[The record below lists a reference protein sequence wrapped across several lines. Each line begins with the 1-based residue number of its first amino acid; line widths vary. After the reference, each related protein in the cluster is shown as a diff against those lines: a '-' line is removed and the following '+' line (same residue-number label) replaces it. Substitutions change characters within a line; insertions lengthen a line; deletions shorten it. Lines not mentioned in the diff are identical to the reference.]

1 MRNTFSIGFIAVLIF
16 FAFISTHAQSSR
28 TVQDRP
34 TIEVTSKAEIAVE
47 PDSATISVDFTK
59 VNKDLDAARRSNEES
74 VAKMIAIA
82 KKHGIVDANIWTR
95 NISVA
100 MKYISIRDR
109 QKPVYDQDG
118 DEIGTREFVGY
129 EVSRSVTIKLAK
141 LSEFDTVFNDILSAE
156 PTEIEKVE
164 FESSKLIELRQQ
176 AREMAM
182 KAVRQKAVA
191 MTAAIGQTIGK
202 AIRISEGTA
211 SDRYSQYSNSNVT
224 NFRSTPAVTT
234 VSSNLG
240 TFSAG
245 SINVEATVTV
255 IFLLN

>member
-1 MRNTFSIGFIAVLIF
+1 MRTLLWITVSTASVLLA
-16 FAFISTHAQSSR
+16 FAPVFAQADKNYLP
-28 TVQDRP
+28 QP
-34 TIEVTSKAEIAVE
+34 IIEVTSKAEIGVE

-59 VNKDLDAARRSNEES
+59 VNKDLDVARKSNEES

-82 KKHGIVDANIWTR
+82 KKHGIPDADIRTR

-109 QKPVYDQDG
+109 QKPIYDQDG

-129 EVSRSVTIKLAK
+129 EVSRSVTIKLIK
-141 LSEFDTVFNDILSAE
+141 LSEFDTVFNDILTAG

-164 FESSKLIELRQQ
+164 FETSRLIELRQQ
-176 AREMAM
+176 ARQMAM
-182 KAVRQKAVA
+182 KAAHAKAKA
-191 MTAAIGQTIGK
+191 MTASIGQTIGK
-202 AIRISEGTA
+202 AIKISEGAAT
-211 SDRYSQYSNSNVT
+211 DRYSQYANSNSANYI
-224 NFRSTPAVTT
+224 SSPAVST
-234 VSSNLG
+234 VTSKLG

-255 IFLLN
+255 VFLLN